1 MENYFK
7 KGMKISLNNEF
18 GVVVDESISRI
29 RWDSSKESDFED
41 WFGMFG
47 SFVEIGGKILEDDYV
62 FKYIDNNGNLIKM
75 KEILVATHNLH
86 KKEEIQQIL
95 GEKYKITSLTDYNIH
110 DEIIEDGNS
119 FHENALIKAKFCFE
133 KTGKPSLGDDSGLV
147 VPALDGR
154 PGIFSARY
162 AGDHDFDKNIEKVL
176 EEMQNEESR
185 EAYFIT
191 VLCLHDENST
201 HYFEGRVYG
210 NLSKERS
217 GKKGFGYDPIFIP
230 KGYEISFADMLSE
243 EKNAISHRKN
253 ALDKFLQ
260 FLEK

>member
-1 MENYFK
+1 M
-7 KGMKISLNNEF
+7 
-18 GVVVDESISRI
+18 
-29 RWDSSKESDFED
+29 
-41 WFGMFG
+41 
-47 SFVEIGGKILEDDYV
+47 
-62 FKYIDNNGNLIKM
+62 
-75 KEILVATHNLH
+75 EILVATHNLH

-110 DEIIEDGNS
+110 DEIIEDGDS
-119 FHENALIKAKFCFE
+119 FQANALIKAKFCFE

-162 AGDHDFDKNIEKVL
+162 AGNHDFDKNIAKVL
-176 EEMQNEESR
+176 EEMQDKDNR

-191 VLCLHDENST
+191 VLCLYNENGAE
-201 HYFEGRVYG
+201 YFEGRVYG
-210 NLSKERS
+210 NLSREKS
-217 GKKGFGYDPIFIP
+217 GKKGFGYDQIFIP
-230 KGYEISFADMLSE
+230 KGYEISFADMPSE